1 MYLLLEVSTIKNIG
15 KIFEKDWDDSVDRNK
30 VYKIRLKDNPLSFKI
45 YSDIK
50 FVSSNPYDSIYFYD
64 KESKFFGLEFKTTKY
79 SYMTIQRS
87 KNDKNKMIK
96 SHQIK
101 GLATLMQYKHTFGF
115 FILDFRSS
123 GTTYGLN
130 ISEFIN
136 FLINTTKKTISES
149 DVQKLGAIKIQK
161 YLKRKH
167 YVYDV
172 IDFFNRAIKNKEI
185 KATILGG

>member
-1 MYLLLEVSTIKNIG
+1 MNIIRNVG
-15 KIFEKDWDDSVDRNK
+15 KIFEKDWNDSVDK
-30 VYKIRLKDNPLSFKI
+30 SEIYKIRLKDSPLSFKI

-64 KESKFFGLEFKTTKY
+64 RKAKFFGLEFKTTKY
-79 SYMTIQRS
+79 PYMTIQRT

-101 GLATLMQYKHTFGF
+101 GLADLLRYKHAFGF
-115 FILDFRSS
+115 FILDFRDS
-123 GTTYGLN
+123 GITYGLN
-130 ISEFIN
+130 IDRFLN
-136 FLINTTKKTISES
+136 FLINTTKKAISES

-167 YVYDV
+167 YIYDV
-172 IDFFNRAIKNKEI
+172 VNFFDEAIKSEESKI
-185 KATILGG
+185 IA